1 MDTTIAPFAAARR
14 GDIEAIQEWF
24 STGSRDINERHPRNS
39 WTLLMEATGSHEG
52 QIETMRFLVAN
63 GANLEAESLSGWTAL
78 FIATCN
84 KYVNAAMFLL
94 DHGAQVDAR
103 AKGVLTPLMFSAL
116 SGRDD
121 VIRFLLYRGADLDAR
136 DEDGSNAEEL
146 ARQEDSY
153 DAAILLADVRRAGG
167 WRGYVRYPRFRLLML
182 RILAEQGRAET
193 KDDLLVRLFPAG
205 PPATEDVKRPREAYR
220 AQKGGSLPRG
230 IFMHILGY
238 WRSDR
243 DYDPALRPPG
253 AVAAPSEP
261 ETTKGE

>member
-63 GANLEAESLSGWTAL
+63 GANLEAESQSGWTAL

-84 KYVNAAMFLL
+84 KYDNAAMFLL
-94 DHGAQVDAR
+94 DHGARVDAR
-103 AKGVLTPLMFSAL
+103 AKGALTPLMFSAL

-121 VIRFLLYRGADLDAR
+121 VIRFLLCRGADIDAR

-146 ARQEDSY
+146 ARQEDSD

-182 RILAEQGRAET
+182 RIVAERGAPKRRTRSLAASSLRGRPGRTDSRA
-193 KDDLLVRLFPAG
+193 LF
-205 PPATEDVKRPREAYR
+205 
-220 AQKGGSLPRG
+220 
-230 IFMHILGY
+230 
-238 WRSDR
+238 
-243 DYDPALRPPG
+243 
-253 AVAAPSEP
+253 
-261 ETTKGE
+261 